1 MSQFK
6 TIIFDLGGVLI
17 DWNPEYVFLKEFR
30 GNREKM
36 DWFLNEI
43 CAWEWNMNQDAGY
56 PLAQAT
62 EDRVAMFPEYEE
74 LIRMYYGRWEEML
87 GDPLE
92 EVVEVLSALKSS
104 GISLYILSNWS
115 AETYPVAETRFDFL
129 HWFDGKVISGETGMI
144 KPDPNIYKL
153 LMKTYGLTPQ
163 KTVFID
169 DKSVNVEAADALGIH
184 GIHYKNAS
192 KLRNDLGKLKLL

>member
-1 MSQFK
+1 MSLI
-6 TIIFDLGGVLI
+6 TSVVFDLGNVLI
-17 DWNPEYVFLKEFR
+17 DWDPRYLYRKLIPTETEVE
-30 GNREKM
+30 
-36 DWFLNEI
+36 WFLENI
-43 CAWEWNMNQDAGY
+43 CDEKWNAKHDAGY
-56 PLAQAT
+56 PFSDGIAEQSKK
-62 EDRVAMFPEYEE
+62 FPQYSE
-74 LIRMYYGRWEEML
+74 LIRAWFSRWEEML

-153 LMKTYGLTPQ
+153 LMKTYGLTPA

-169 DKSVNVEAADALGIH
+169 DKSVNVEAANALGIH

>member
-1 MSQFK
+1 MSLI
-6 TIIFDLGGVLI
+6 TSVVFDLGNVLI
-17 DWNPEYVFLKEFR
+17 DWDPRYLYRILIPTETEVE
-30 GNREKM
+30 
-36 DWFLNEI
+36 WFLENI
-43 CAWEWNMNQDAGY
+43 CDEKWNAKHDAGY
-56 PLAQAT
+56 PFSDGIA
-62 EDRVAMFPEYEE
+62 EHSKKFPQYSE
-74 LIRMYYGRWEEML
+74 LIRAWFSRWEEML
-87 GDPLE
+87 GDPFE

-163 KTVFID
+163 KLF
-169 DKSVNVEAADALGIH
+169 L
-184 GIHYKNAS
+184 
-192 KLRNDLGKLKLL
+192 